1 MVQVKYANSGKY
13 AAYPQEIHDLLSKQH
28 FDTEHGQI
36 WFDEYRKL
44 LMHTS
49 LMGYLR
55 KDLANMIGIERTKR
69 FFIRLG
75 YQAGLK
81 DAEVTTKM
89 RPGLNEEQ
97 VFMAGPQMH
106 GIRGMV
112 TVEANQLILHH
123 QKRQFYAALNCFN
136 SLEADVHPEP
146 FGWVDEPPCCM
157 LLGYAFGYSSFAT
170 G

>member
-1 MVQVKYANSGKY
+1 MALVKYVSSSKNTG
-13 AAYPQEIHDLLSKQH
+13 YPQEIHDLLSKLH

-36 WFDEYRKL
+36 WFDEYRML

-49 LMGYLR
+49 VIGYLR
-55 KDLANMIGIERTKR
+55 KDLVNMIGIQRTKR

-89 RPGLNEEQ
+89 RPGLNDEQ
-97 VFMAGPQMH
+97 AFMAGPQMH

-112 TVEANQLILHH
+112 QVSA
-123 QKRQFYAALNCFN
+123 
-136 SLEADVHPEP
+136 
-146 FGWVDEPPCCM
+146 
-157 LLGYAFGYSSFAT
+157 
-170 G
+170 